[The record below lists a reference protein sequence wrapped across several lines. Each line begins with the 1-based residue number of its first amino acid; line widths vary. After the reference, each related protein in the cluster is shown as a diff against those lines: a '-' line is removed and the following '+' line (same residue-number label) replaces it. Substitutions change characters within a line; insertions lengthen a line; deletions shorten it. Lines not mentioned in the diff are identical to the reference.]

1 MVNMQKISDK
11 TVELI
16 LNEALGK
23 LKLNL
28 PLSEETM
35 LDILDYF
42 WEIEGMLAN
51 AKECYNAKVDEEYLK
66 AVCDAVTELSDEDI
80 DLDNLNAMLMGKGKI
95 SMV

>member
-1 MVNMQKISDK
+1 MQKISDK

-42 WEIEGMLAN
+42 I
-51 AKECYNAKVDEEYLK
+51 
-66 AVCDAVTELSDEDI
+66 TF
-80 DLDNLNAMLMGKGKI
+80 
-95 SMV
+95 